1 MPVLEAAAPL
11 TCSGARYDGMRVS
24 VEVLGGELVQLG
36 ILQRFHL
43 MHQPQRNVHA
53 FAGGEFELLDHLG
66 FWRFLD
72 PDLKAARA
80 QVERLGLELMEMQ
93 RAALTLA
100 NLENFAAVEVAVNDP
115 YLAAPALGDNPHR
128 LAYAVHTYR
137 NLFQTLVLT
146 PRQTLRRHTRQPHAR
161 LQCQK
166 RS

>member
-43 MHQPQRNVHA
+43 MHQSQRNVHA

-66 FWRFLD
+66 FGRFLD
-72 PDLKAARA
+72 PYLKAAHA

-100 NLENFAAVEVAVNDP
+100 NLENFAAVEIAIDDP
-115 YLAAPALGDNPHR
+115 YLAAPALGDNPYR
-128 LAYAVHTYR
+128 LACAVTKYR
-137 NLFQTLVLT
+137 KLFHITDLT
-146 PRQTLRRHTRQPHAR
+146 PPQ
-161 LQCQK
+161 
-166 RS
+166 